1 MDHKLI
7 RAIGSVTCVMLLVKV
22 LAMIKNI
29 LQARVYGAG
38 VDADVFTLASSYS
51 LSFFT
56 TMSYA
61 LCIAAIPILTQKL
74 FSGKETC
81 YQTAN
86 VLIANTM
93 VLSLGATGVLFF
105 AGAVGIIDPLL
116 GIESNIPLFRF
127 CFLVM
132 VLSLPIITLTY
143 LLLALFQTMGHFT
156 LQGRLSLLYNLALCA
171 VLLLAQDRLSLRGFA
186 VVTSVGWLLQLA
198 MVLPSMR
205 QEAYRFRPK
214 LAFRQ
219 GGYGSFLRTSVMT
232 MYVSSLFLLCY
243 LVNTR
248 FATAGVEGT
257 VTGFFYAERLYEPL
271 STALIYS
278 AGIVLFPNFSQ
289 KYAEMEEPAYR
300 EYVIRILKNTLLV
313 MLPVSL
319 LFGAFGT
326 PVIRVLFEGGDFNTH
341 NALLSGGVFSMYTLG
356 LAGFLILD
364 LLSKAYFAM
373 GRPLPPIGMA
383 TAVLG
388 ICVGSNALFAHFM
401 PAWPQLLAFGT
412 SVGFLLVGG
421 VAYFQFARKG
431 GLALPGKPL
440 LRSCGFSLG
449 IGGLAWAVYH
459 LQVASMDSKG
469 WMVVV
474 CSAVGVGCLLLYVLL
489 MGRWLPTRNVLRKLW
504 RRNRT

>member
-51 LSFFT
+51 ISLFT

-289 KYAEMEEPAYR
+289 KYAEME
-300 EYVIRILKNTLLV
+300 L
-313 MLPVSL
+313 SL
-319 LFGAFGT
+319 
-326 PVIRVLFEGGDFNTH
+326 IHISE
-341 NALLSGGVFSMYTLG
+341 
-356 LAGFLILD
+356 
-364 LLSKAYFAM
+364 
-373 GRPLPPIGMA
+373 
-383 TAVLG
+383 
-388 ICVGSNALFAHFM
+388 
-401 PAWPQLLAFGT
+401 
-412 SVGFLLVGG
+412 
-421 VAYFQFARKG
+421 
-431 GLALPGKPL
+431 
-440 LRSCGFSLG
+440 
-449 IGGLAWAVYH
+449 
-459 LQVASMDSKG
+459 
-469 WMVVV
+469 
-474 CSAVGVGCLLLYVLL
+474 
-489 MGRWLPTRNVLRKLW
+489 PTRH
-504 RRNRT
+504 

>member
-51 LSFFT
+51 ISLFT

-74 FSGKETC
+74 LSGKETC

-373 GRPLPPIGMA
+373 GRPLPPIGMPRRSWGSA
-383 TAVLG
+383 WAPTRCSPILCRRGRSCWPLG
-388 ICVGSNALFAHFM
+388 RRWAFCWWGALRI
-401 PAWPQLLAFGT
+401 
-412 SVGFLLVGG
+412 SS
-421 VAYFQFARKG
+421 
-431 GLALPGKPL
+431 LPGKGALPSPGNL
-440 LRSCGFSLG
+440 CFAAAGFPWGLG
-449 IGGLAWAVYH
+449 AWLGRCTTCKWHPWIPKGG
-459 LQVASMDSKG
+459 
-469 WMVVV
+469 
-474 CSAVGVGCLLLYVLL
+474 
-489 MGRWLPTRNVLRKLW
+489 WLWFAAP
-504 RRNRT
+504 

>member
-51 LSFFT
+51 ISLFT

-74 FSGKETC
+74 LSGKETC

-105 AGAVGIIDPLL
+105 AGAVGIVDPLL

-257 VTGFFYAERLYEPL
+257 VTGFFMPNGCMSPCPRRSFTVPAL
-271 STALIYS
+271 SCFPTS
-278 AGIVLFPNFSQ
+278 AKSTQ
-289 KYAEMEEPAYR
+289 RWRSRRTESM
-300 EYVIRILKNTLLV
+300 
-313 MLPVSL
+313 S
-319 LFGAFGT
+319 FGSSKT
-326 PVIRVLFEGGDFNTH
+326 P
-341 NALLSGGVFSMYTLG
+341 
-356 LAGFLILD
+356 
-364 LLSKAYFAM
+364 
-373 GRPLPPIGMA
+373 
-383 TAVLG
+383 
-388 ICVGSNALFAHFM
+388 C
-401 PAWPQLLAFGT
+401 W
-412 SVGFLLVGG
+412 
-421 VAYFQFARKG
+421 
-431 GLALPGKPL
+431 
-440 LRSCGFSLG
+440 
-449 IGGLAWAVYH
+449 
-459 LQVASMDSKG
+459 
-469 WMVVV
+469 
-474 CSAVGVGCLLLYVLL
+474 
-489 MGRWLPTRNVLRKLW
+489 
-504 RRNRT
+504 